1 MLIDSDDMMIDSD
14 DMMNALKLEEPPR
27 DAVD

>member
-14 DMMNALKLEEPPR
+14 DLMNALKLEEPPR
-27 DAVD
+27 DEVD